1 MISEHFKP
9 MEGRITAF
17 CGLDCDSCPAFL
29 AKKYDDQSIRERT
42 AKEWTAKGD
51 KISPLEINCD
61 GCSSKEGDLINFC
74 KECKVR
80 SCAIGKGVE
89 SCADCE
95 EFICQDLD
103 SLYGIIGEEPKER
116 LLQILLSE
124 E

>member
-9 MEGRITAF
+9 MEGRMTAF

-42 AKEWTAKGD
+42 AKEWD
-51 KISPLEINCD
+51 VSPMEVNCD
-61 GCSSKEGDLINFC
+61 GCSTREGDLINFC
-74 KECKVR
+74 RECKVR

-95 EFICQDLD
+95 DFICEDLE
-103 SLYGIIGEEPKER
+103 SLFGIIGEEAKER
-116 LLQILLSE
+116 LQQILPSE
-124 E
+124 K